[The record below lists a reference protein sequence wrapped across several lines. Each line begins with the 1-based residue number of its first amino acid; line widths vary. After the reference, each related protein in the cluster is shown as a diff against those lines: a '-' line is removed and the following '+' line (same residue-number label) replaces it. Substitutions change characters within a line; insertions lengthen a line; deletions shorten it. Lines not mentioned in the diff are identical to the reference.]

1 MNEAQL
7 GLFAALLT
15 AGVEFAVVGGVA
27 VNVHGYVRATYD
39 LDVFIRPTESN
50 ADATFRALKSIGAP
64 IDGLEANDLLDDE
77 RHFRFGSDL
86 DHVDIL
92 ASIGEMSFD
101 DVWMDRV
108 EVEAGGM
115 KVPFISKA
123 RLMENKR
130 QTGRLRDLADVEE
143 LELLPEDEAEG
154 GIR

>member
-1 MNEAQL
+1 MNEAQI

-39 LDVFIRPTESN
+39 LDVFIRPTVSN
-50 ADATFRALKSIGAP
+50 AEAAFRALQSVGAP
-64 IDGLEANDLLDDE
+64 VDGLESNDLLDDE

-92 ASIGEMSFD
+92 NSIGEMSFD
-101 DVWMDRV
+101 EVWVDRV
-108 EVEAGGM
+108 EVEVAGM
-115 KVPFISKA
+115 KVPFISKT

-130 QTGRLRDLADVEE
+130 QTGRLRDLVDVEE
-143 LELLPEDEAEG
+143 LELLQEDEG
-154 GIR
+154 GAGFR